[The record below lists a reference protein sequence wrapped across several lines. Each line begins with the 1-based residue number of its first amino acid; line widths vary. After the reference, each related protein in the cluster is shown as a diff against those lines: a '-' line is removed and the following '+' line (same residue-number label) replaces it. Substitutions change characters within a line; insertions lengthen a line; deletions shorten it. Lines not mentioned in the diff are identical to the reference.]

1 MKKKIYSNSNTRV
14 PLQGLGVS
22 MFYESSPI
30 IFANARK
37 LRNEPTSS
45 EIIFWNLLKQNF
57 PGFRFKRQHPISQ
70 YIADFYCHKLMLV
83 IEIDGSIHRTEEAK
97 ESDLIRDEF
106 MESLNLKVLRFTNDE
121 VCKNGENVVEKL
133 KVKIESIILNQHP

>member
-30 IFANARK
+30 IFANAKK
-37 LRNEPTSS
+37 LRNQPTAS
-45 EIIFWNLLKQNF
+45 EIIFWNLLKQYFSN
-57 PGFRFKRQHPISQ
+57 FRFKSQHPISQ
-70 YIADFYCHKLMLV
+70 YIADFYCHKLTLV
-83 IEIDGSIHRTEEAK
+83 IEIDGSIHQTEEAR

-121 VCKNGENVVEKL
+121 VCKNGENV
-133 KVKIESIILNQHP
+133 